1 MGRLMCIDYGRKRCG
16 VAVTDEL
23 RIVATGLATVPAGE
37 LLAFIKNYVSA
48 NRVDAII
55 VGKPTTMGG
64 EPSESMAYIVPF
76 VRSLERALP
85 DMPVRF
91 YDERFTSAL
100 AHRSMI
106 DGGLRQKA
114 RRDKAL
120 VDRMAATIILNDY
133 LQSQYKDL

>member
-1 MGRLMCIDYGRKRCG
+1 MGAKTRRGRDRRTAHCG
-16 VAVTDEL
+16 H
-23 RIVATGLATVPAGE
+23 RAGHGACRE

-76 VRSLERALP
+76 VRSLEVLWP

-100 AHRSMI
+100 AHRAMI
-106 DGGLRQKA
+106 DGGCVRKPGA
-114 RRDKAL
+114 IRL